1 MRTVK
6 YDGILYELHIED
18 FTANVIKDYDHLYK
32 GDIVIPQYIIDDD
45 LQYQV
50 VAIDKGAFYG
60 CVHLNSIQLPL
71 GLITID
77 DMAFY
82 QCSSLQAVIIPDTV
96 LKIGGWSFYHCTSLE
111 AIQIPSQVRCIPDG
125 TFCDCRSLKTI
136 VLPHSIVSFGSW
148 AFGHCYEL
156 ASIRFPKHPLEIGES
171 CFAYT
176 LLGEKRIP
184 KRVRYI
190 GDEVFLGCK
199 VKSLKNTNL

>member
-111 AIQIPSQVRCIPDG
+111 AIQIPSKVRCIPDG
-125 TFCDCRSLKTI
+125 TFCDCRSLKTVI
-136 VLPHSIVSFGSW
+136 LPNSIASFGHW

-156 ASIRFPKHPLEIGES
+156 ASIRFPKKLLEIGDT

-176 LLGEKRIP
+176 QLGKKRIP
-184 KRVRYI
+184 DRVRYV
-190 GDEVFLGCK
+190 GEDVFLGCK
-199 VKSLKNTNL
+199 PKSIKQ